1 MPSKKISPLNRTHRS
16 MICLQYA
23 GVKSKLTLP
32 PLSPPQWTVLTLAL
46 ALVLFIGFIDYAT
59 GRDFRLS
66 AFYLLPICWAGW
78 KVGYRAGILM
88 AVLSTLAWFLGDWE
102 SGVVYK
108 HPLTPYWNGLMLL
121 VLYFVIV
128 FLLSAFQKVHSHLEE
143 MVQQRTAA
151 LQAEIAERKRLEKA
165 NLQAER
171 LATVG
176 TMAAQVAHEVR
187 NPLGSITLNLDLLQ
201 KEINKAGGN
210 ATAQSDE
217 VAALLTDIREEI
229 QRIKRVIED
238 YLKFARL
245 PKPQIHPLALNEFL
259 QDKLAFLAGEFEKA
273 KVKLRTSFDPELGKL
288 NADGEQLW
296 QAALNLIRNSL
307 EAMPAGGEL
316 TIGTWHQNGH
326 AQLRVSDKGQGMNE
340 EQLRHV
346 FTPFFT
352 TKSGGT
358 GLGLTLVQQIAIE
371 HGGHVECES
380 QVGKG
385 TTFTIYLPL
394 TEKS

>member
-1 MPSKKISPLNRTHRS
+1 M
-16 MICLQYA
+16 
-23 GVKSKLTLP
+23 KSKL
-32 PLSPPQWTVLTLAL
+32 LSPFLSPSKWTSLTLAFTVL
-46 ALVLFIGFIDYAT
+46 LFIGVVDYAT
-59 GRDFRLS
+59 GRDFHLA
-66 AFYLLPICWAGW
+66 AFYLVPICWAGW
-78 KVGYRAGILM
+78 KAGPRVGVLM
-88 AVLSTLAWFLGDWE
+88 AFLSIVAWFIGDLELGA
-102 SGVVYK
+102 VYK
-108 HPLTPYWNGLMLL
+108 HPLTPYWNGLMLF
-121 VLYFVIV
+121 VLYLVIV
-128 FLLSAFQKVHSHLEE
+128 FLLSAFQKAHYHLEE
-143 MVQQRTAA
+143 TVQLRTSA
-151 LQAEIAERKRLEKA
+151 LQAEIAERERLEKA
-165 NLQAER
+165 KVQAER

-201 KEINKAGGN
+201 KEINKANGS
-210 ATAQSDE
+210 TAGEPGEVSD
-217 VAALLTDIREEI
+217 LLSDIREEI

-245 PKPQIHPLALNEFL
+245 PKLQIRPLALNEFL
-259 QDKLAFLAGEFEKA
+259 QGKLDFLAGEFEKA
-273 KVKLRTSFDPELGKL
+273 NVKLRTSFDPELNTI

-326 AQLRVSDKGQGMNE
+326 AQLRVSDKGGGMNE
-340 EQLRHV
+340 DELRHV

-352 TKSGGT
+352 KKAGGT

-371 HGGHVECES
+371 HRGHVECES
-380 QVGKG
+380 QIGKG

-394 TEKS
+394 TERL

>member
-1 MPSKKISPLNRTHRS
+1 VSL
-16 MICLQYA
+16 
-23 GVKSKLTLP
+23 
-32 PLSPPQWTVLTLAL
+32 
-46 ALVLFIGFIDYAT
+46 LFIGIIDYVT
-59 GRDFRLS
+59 GRDFQLA
-66 AFYLLPICWAGW
+66 AFYLIPICWAGW
-78 KVGYRAGILM
+78 KVGRPAGVLM
-88 AVLSTLAWFLGDWE
+88 SFLSVIAWFVGDLAWGA
-102 SGVVYK
+102 VYK
-108 HPLTPYWNGLMLL
+108 HPLTPYWNSLMLL
-121 VLYFVIV
+121 VLYLVIV
-128 FLLSAFQKVHSHLEE
+128 ILLSAFQKAHYHAEE
-143 MVQQRTAA
+143 TVQQRTSA
-151 LQAEIAERKRLEKA
+151 LRAEIAERKRLEIAK
-165 NLQAER
+165 LQAER

-201 KEINKAGGN
+201 REINKANSGG
-210 ATAQSDE
+210 ADHSGE
-217 VAALLTDIREEI
+217 VVILLTDIREEI

-245 PKPQIHPLALNEFL
+245 PKPQICRLALNQFL
-259 QDKLAFLAGEFEKA
+259 EDKLAFFAGEFEKA
-273 KVKLRTSFDPELGKL
+273 KVKLRTAFDPELTTIY
-288 NADGEQLW
+288 ADGEQLW

-307 EAMPAGGEL
+307 EAMPTGGEL
-316 TIGTWHQNGH
+316 TIGTWHQNGQ
-326 AQLRVSDKGQGMNE
+326 AQLRVSDRGQGMNE

-394 TEKS
+394 REKT

>member
-1 MPSKKISPLNRTHRS
+1 M
-16 MICLQYA
+16 YA
-23 GVKSKLTLP
+23 GVKSKLLL
-32 PLSPPQWTVLTLAL
+32 PLSLSQWTAFTLASTM
-46 ALVLFIGFIDYAT
+46 LFSIGIIDYAT
-59 GRDFRLS
+59 GRDFHLS
-66 AFYLLPICWAGW
+66 AFYLIPICWAGW
-78 KVGYRAGILM
+78 KVGWRSGVLM
-88 AVLSTLAWFLGDWE
+88 AFLSILVWFLGDWE

-121 VLYFVIV
+121 VLYLVIV
-128 FLLSAFQKVHSHLEE
+128 FLLSAFQKAHYHLEE
-143 MVQQRTAA
+143 AVRQRTSA
-151 LQAEIAERKRLEKA
+151 LQAEIAERKRLEIAK
-165 NLQAER
+165 LQAER

-201 KEINKAGGN
+201 KEFNKFSSK
-210 ATAQSDE
+210 TAVEARETVD
-217 VAALLTDIREEI
+217 LLTEIREEI
-229 QRIKRVIED
+229 HRIKRVIDD

-245 PKPQIHPLALNEFL
+245 PKLQIRPLVLNEFL
-259 QDKLAFLAGEFEKA
+259 EGKLAFLGGEFEKA
-273 KVKLRTSFDPELGKL
+273 KVKLRTGFDPELTTI
-288 NADGEQLW
+288 NVDGEQLW
-296 QAALNLIRNSL
+296 QAVLNLIRNSL
-307 EAMPAGGEL
+307 EAMPTGGEL
-316 TIGTWHQNGH
+316 TIGTWHHNGL

-380 QVGKG
+380 QIGKG

>member
-1 MPSKKISPLNRTHRS
+1 
-16 MICLQYA
+16 
-23 GVKSKLTLP
+23 VKSKSILP
-32 PLSPPQWTVLTLAL
+32 FLSPSKCAVLTLAL
-46 ALVLFIGFIDYAT
+46 ALVLFLGILDYVT
-59 GRDFRLS
+59 GRDFAIS
-66 AFYLLPICWAGW
+66 AFYLIPICWASWTIG
-78 KVGYRAGILM
+78 RRTGILM
-88 AVLSTLAWFLGDWE
+88 TMVSTVVWFLADMETGF
-102 SGVVYK
+102 VYK

-121 VLYFVIV
+121 VLYLVVV
-128 FLLSAFQKVHSHLEE
+128 FLLLAFQKAHYHLEE

-165 NLQAER
+165 KLQAER

-201 KEINKAGGN
+201 KEFNKVGGN
-210 ATAQSDE
+210 A
-217 VAALLTDIREEI
+217 AAESGEAVDLLTDIREEI

-245 PKPQIHPLALNEFL
+245 PKLQIRPLALNEL
-259 QDKLAFLAGEFEKA
+259 LEDKLRFLAGEFEKA
-273 KVKLRTSFDPELGKL
+273 KVKVRTGFDPELTKI

-296 QAALNLIRNSL
+296 QAMLNLIRNSL
-307 EAMPAGGEL
+307 EAMPSGGEM
-316 TIGTWHQNGH
+316 TIGTWREDGQVR
-326 AQLRVSDKGQGMNE
+326 LRVSDKGQGMNE
-340 EQLRHV
+340 EQLKHV

-352 TKSGGT
+352 TKPSGT

-380 QVGKG
+380 RIGKG

-394 TEKS
+394 AERT

>member
-1 MPSKKISPLNRTHRS
+1 
-16 MICLQYA
+16 
-23 GVKSKLTLP
+23 VKSNFKLSF
-32 PLSPPQWTVLTLAL
+32 LSPSELTVLTLAL
-46 ALVLFIGFIDYAT
+46 ALVFFLGVIDYIT
-59 GRDFRLS
+59 GRDFALS

-78 KVGYRAGILM
+78 KVGRTAGISM
-88 AVLSTLAWFLGDWE
+88 AVVSTVAWFLADLK
-102 SGVVYK
+102 SGFIYK

-121 VLYFVIV
+121 VLYLVVV
-128 FLLSAFQKVHSHLEE
+128 FLMAAFQKAHYHLEE
-143 MVQQRTAA
+143 IVQQRTAA
-151 LQAEIAERKRLEKA
+151 LQKEIAERKQLEKA
-165 NLQAER
+165 KIQAER

-187 NPLGSITLNLDLLQ
+187 NPLGSISLNLDLLQ
-201 KEINKAGGN
+201 KEFNKLSSTATSAG
-210 ATAQSDE
+210 ARE
-217 VAALLTDIREEI
+217 VSALLADIHEEI

-245 PKPQIHPLALNEFL
+245 PKLQTRPLALNGLLEE
-259 QDKLAFLAGEFEKA
+259 KLAFMAGEFEKA
-273 KVKLRTSFDPELGKL
+273 KVQLRTVFDPELAKI

-307 EAMPAGGEL
+307 EAMPKGGEL
-316 TIGTWHQNGH
+316 TVGTWHQNGQ
-326 AQLRVSDKGQGMNE
+326 AQLRISDKGQGMNE
-340 EQLRHV
+340 EQLHQV

-352 TKSGGT
+352 TKPSGT

-380 QVGKG
+380 RVGRG

-394 TEKS
+394 AEKS

>member
-1 MPSKKISPLNRTHRS
+1 MLMGVKTKVMLPFLSPSKWG
-16 MICLQYA
+16 A
-23 GVKSKLTLP
+23 
-32 PLSPPQWTVLTLAL
+32 LTLAFATL
-46 ALVLFIGFIDYAT
+46 LFIGIVDYAT
-59 GRDFRLS
+59 GRDFQLS
-66 AFYLLPICWAGW
+66 AFYLVPICYAGW
-78 KVGYRAGILM
+78 KVGQRTAILM
-88 AVLSTLAWFLGDWE
+88 AFLSVLVWFVGDMALGP
-102 SGVVYK
+102 VYK
-108 HPLTPYWNGLMLL
+108 HSLTPYWNGLMLL
-121 VLYFVIV
+121 VLYLVIV
-128 FLLSAFQKVHSHLEE
+128 FLLSAFQRAHYYLEE
-143 MVQQRTAA
+143 IVQQRTAA
-151 LQAEIAERKRLEKA
+151 LQAEVAERKRLEIAKV
-165 NLQAER
+165 QAER

-201 KEINKAGGN
+201 KEFNKVSRNGAVE
-210 ATAQSDE
+210 SDE
-217 VAALLTDIREEI
+217 VGDLLTDIREEI

-245 PKPQIHPLALNEFL
+245 PKLQIRPLALNEFL
-259 QDKLAFLAGEFEKA
+259 RGKLAFLAGEFERA
-273 KVKLRTSFDPELGKL
+273 KVKLRTSFDPNLTTL

-296 QAALNLIRNSL
+296 QATLNLIRNSL

-316 TIGTWHQNGH
+316 MIGAWRQNGQV
-326 AQLRVSDKGQGMNE
+326 QLRVTDKGQGMNE
-340 EQLRHV
+340 EELRHV

-352 TKSGGT
+352 KKTGGT

-394 TEKS
+394 TETP

>member
-1 MPSKKISPLNRTHRS
+1 
-16 MICLQYA
+16 MI
-23 GVKSKLTLP
+23 
-32 PLSPPQWTVLTLAL
+32 LAFAML
-46 ALVLFIGFIDYAT
+46 LFIGIVDYAT
-59 GRDFRLS
+59 GRDFHLA
-66 AFYLLPICWAGW
+66 AFYLIPICYAGW
-78 KVGYRAGILM
+78 NVGQRAGLLM
-88 AVLSTLAWFLGDWE
+88 AFLSIVAWFLGDLALG
-102 SGVVYK
+102 SVYR

-121 VLYFVIV
+121 VLYMVIV
-128 FLLSAFQKVHSHLEE
+128 ILLSAFQRAHYHLEE
-143 MVQQRTAA
+143 VVQQRTAA
-151 LQAEIAERKRLEKA
+151 LQAEITERKRLEIAK
-165 NLQAER
+165 LQAER

-201 KEINKAGGN
+201 KEFKKVDTHAEAETGE
-210 ATAQSDE
+210 A
-217 VAALLTDIREEI
+217 AALLTDIREEI

-245 PKPQIHPLALNEFL
+245 PKPQIFPLALNEFL
-259 QDKLAFLAGEFEKA
+259 EGKLAFMAGEFDKA
-273 KVKLRTSFDPELGKL
+273 RVKLRTSFDPDLKTI

-296 QAALNLIRNSL
+296 QATLNLIRNSL

-316 TIGTWHQNGH
+316 TIGTWRQNGQV
-326 AQLRVSDKGQGMNE
+326 QLRVTDKGLGMNKE
-340 EQLRHV
+340 ELSHV

-352 TKSGGT
+352 KKSGGT

-380 QVGKG
+380 QAGKG
-385 TTFTIYLPL
+385 TTFTIHLPL